1 MCPSVVT
8 DEQGECERSENGMLV
23 KLAKRCLISKRTL
36 LTVYCAKTGSISNF
50 VFCSPRDFEYY
61 LGKINNKTVNLV
73 FAFISFNNAFNDKK
87 RQFNIIPYGRKV
99 SLVKLLG

>member
-1 MCPSVVT
+1 MNRM
-8 DEQGECERSENGMLV
+8 ECERSGNGMLV
-23 KLAKRCLISKRTL
+23 KLAKRCLISKRRL

-50 VFCSPRDFEYY
+50 VFCSPRDFKYH

-87 RQFNIIPYGRKV
+87 D
-99 SLVKLLG
+99 KLTLFHMGEKFH